1 MHFVY
6 VVISQGNDTYLD
18 LTYLSAK
25 ILRASNPSS
34 RISVYLDSETLHFIR
49 TNNHLLEEVIDYF
62 VPCMTPDKSNVFK
75 SRYIKTRLRKWI
87 QGDFIYLDSDTL
99 PIKALDELKT
109 IKESFAACLNWN
121 NEEKQNYCEREKAY
135 FEQYA
140 LKLPQFYVNG
150 GVLVWRDTAF
160 AHDLS
165 DKYIHYWDLAATDE
179 VYYDQPALN
188 EALAHFPD
196 AEFTLLDASY
206 NAQYLAN
213 IKSSLDAKI
222 WHGYFSNQSSMS
234 HYVQTGVQIIQT
246 TQHLTSSWVE
256 ALLSKRLP
264 YVFED
269 ALDEAVAIEYITSLQ
284 EELDRFYTIDISSS
298 VSILKCLK
306 QANRIAVFGLGQSGK
321 LAIEYLERHFPHKL
335 TMVIDDA
342 CEGYYKNK
350 KIVKTEDFLKK
361 HQEEIDLVVFGKFQ
375 RLNPLLLEHLK
386 IPSCRLQMIE

>member
-1 MHFVY
+1 MRFVY

-25 ILRASNPSS
+25 VLRASNPSS
-34 RISVYLDSETLHFIR
+34 RISVYLDAETLGFIQASK
-49 TNNHLLEEVIDYF
+49 HLLQEVVDDF

-99 PIKALDELKT
+99 PIKPLDELAH
-109 IKESFAACLNWN
+109 IPGSFAACLNWN
-121 NEEKQNYCEREKAY
+121 QEEKPNYCEREKAY

-150 GVLVWRDTAF
+150 GVLVWRDTPF

-165 DKYIHYWDLAATDE
+165 KRYISYWDLAATDE

-188 EALAHFPD
+188 AALAQVSH
-196 AEFTLLDASY
+196 EEVKLLDASY

-213 IKSSLDAKI
+213 IERSLDAKI
-222 WHGYFSNQSSMS
+222 WHGYFSNQSSML
-234 HYVQTGVQIIQT
+234 HYVQMGVQMIQT
-246 TQHLTSSWVE
+246 THSLKQSWVE

-264 YVFED
+264 YVFKD
-269 ALDEAVAIEYITSLQ
+269 SLDEVVAIEYLPVIQ
-284 EELDRFYTIDISSS
+284 EELNRFYTIDISES
-298 VSILKCLK
+298 VSILRCLK
-306 QANRIAVFGLGQSGK
+306 HANQIAVFGLGQSGK
-321 LAIEYLERHFPHKL
+321 LVIAYLEHYFPNKL
-335 TMVIDDA
+335 TMVIDDIS
-342 CEGYYKNK
+342 EGCYKDK
-350 KIVKTEDFLKK
+350 KIVKTEDFLEKY
-361 HQEEIDLVVFGKFQ
+361 QDEVELVVFGKFQ

-386 IPSCRLQMIE
+386 IPSCRLKTIE